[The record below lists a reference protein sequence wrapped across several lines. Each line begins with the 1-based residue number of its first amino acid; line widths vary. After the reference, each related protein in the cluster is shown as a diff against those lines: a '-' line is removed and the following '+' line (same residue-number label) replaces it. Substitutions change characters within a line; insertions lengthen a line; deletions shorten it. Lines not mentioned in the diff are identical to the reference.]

1 MKIIGIT
8 GWKNSGKT
16 TLVTRLVAELCARG
30 LRVSTVK
37 HAHHSCDVDQP
48 GRDSYQHREAGAHE
62 VLLASG
68 KRWALMHELREQPEP
83 ELSELLPHLAPVDLV
98 VVEGFK
104 LADHPKIQVIRAAN
118 NLAPLPEQAH
128 NLVAIATDN
137 PTLAPA
143 NYGCSGPVLAID
155 NIAAIADFVVA
166 YTGAQ
171 ACQPPISGPN
181 AHD

>member
-37 HAHHSCDVDQP
+37 HAHHNCDVDQP

-68 KRWALMHELREQPEP
+68 KRWALMRELRDEPEP
-83 ELSELLPHLAPVDLV
+83 ELGDLLPHLAPVDIV

-104 LADHPKIQVIRAAN
+104 LAQHPKIQVIRAAN
-118 NLAPLPEQAH
+118 NLAPLPEQAR
-128 NLVAIATDN
+128 NLVAIATDD
-137 PTLAPA
+137 PALAPA
-143 NYGCSGPVLAID
+143 DYGCEGPRLAMDDIGQV
-155 NIAAIADFVVA
+155 ADFVLA
-166 YTGAQ
+166 HTGLAAPLTQ
-171 ACQPPISGPN
+171 GHP
-181 AHD
+181 HD